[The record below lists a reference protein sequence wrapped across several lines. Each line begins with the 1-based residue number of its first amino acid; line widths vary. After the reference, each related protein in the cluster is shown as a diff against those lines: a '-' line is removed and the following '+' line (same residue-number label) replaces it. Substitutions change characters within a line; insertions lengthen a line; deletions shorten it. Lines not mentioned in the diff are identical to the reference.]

1 MLIDLEKTKYYFLT
15 CNNENRKKHMIEE
28 FKKYDLTEVNPVIDC
43 KNKSGAVGFSRI
55 LDLACS
61 NQERDKP
68 FQPFVILEDDV
79 KKYREFPKTIEIPND
94 TDILYI
100 GLSLFGMNNTSFC
113 ENVCYKNINEDI
125 IQVYNMLSLHGIII
139 CSARGVLAIQKC
151 MLEGYFKNII
161 WDIFTAQIQPFYN
174 VYALKMPLVYQYAKI
189 GGIELATKI
198 EYTNKIDKNID
209 ISWINK
215 NNISFITCF
224 EPKEHPT
231 NQPNNINDYLNNIF
245 KNYGPIEKKIH
256 ISWKNKDILNTD
268 FSIIK
273 NGIKALKNLNPEYE
287 FEISD
292 DNDVDNYIKTHISK
306 EDYNLIKDKYIVEK
320 TDVWRLLKI
329 YHEGGIYMDIDRL
342 CNIPLSEIIKPNV
355 KCILPMHYD
364 IDFSQDIMVSCSNN
378 ILHKKAIELNL
389 ERRRNGWNDVLSLA
403 PITYFHAITKV
414 LLGEQINRYP
424 NIENLNKL
432 RNIINDCIYLD
443 TYKEDSPYNSLM
455 YRGDPVVLDKNELYK
470 YCDTKHWVSVCGND
484 SSNKPGGP

>member
-1 MLIDLEKTKYYFLT
+1 MLVDLDKIKYYFLT
-15 CNNENRKKHMIEE
+15 CNNEIRQKHMIEE
-28 FKKYDLTEVNPVIDC
+28 FKEYDLTEVNPVIDC

-55 LDLACS
+55 LDLACL

-100 GLSLFGMNNTSFC
+100 GISLFGMNDKTYC
-113 ENVCYKNINEDI
+113 ETVCCKNINEYI
-125 IQVYNMLSLHGIII
+125 IQVYNMLAFHGTII
-139 CSARGVLAIQKC
+139 CSARGALAIQKC

-174 VYALKMPLVYQYAKI
+174 VYALKTPLVYQYAEI
-189 GGIELATKI
+189 GGIEWPTKI
-198 EYTNKIDKNID
+198 EFKNKKDENID
-209 ISWINK
+209 SSWINK
-215 NNISFITCF
+215 NNISSITCF
-224 EPKEHPT
+224 ETTLPKT
-231 NQPNNINDYLNNIF
+231 NNINYLNNIF

-306 EDYNLIKDKYIVEK
+306 EDYDLIKDKHIVEK
-320 TDVWRLLKI
+320 SDVWRLLKI

-342 CNIPLSEIIKPNV
+342 CNIPLSEIIKPNI

-403 PITYFHAITKV
+403 PINYFHAITKV

-424 NIENLNKL
+424 NTENLNKL
-432 RNIINDCIYLD
+432 RNIINHCIYLD
-443 TYKEDSPYNSLM
+443 TYREDSRYNTLM
-455 YRGDPVVLDKNELYK
+455 YRGDPVVFDKIELYK
-470 YCDTKHWVSVCGND
+470 YCNTTHWVSECGND
-484 SSNKPGGP
+484 PLNKPGGP